1 MKIQGR
7 IIAITTLVFLSL
19 FASAQSAQ
27 RPPDVAGSFYP
38 SDSIQL
44 YQMVDSMLE
53 QAQPINIDGTPL
65 VLISP
70 HAGFIYS
77 GPTAAQGY
85 KLLERYPNIKTAIIL
100 GFKHRVDY
108 RGVAIWADGSW
119 ETPLGK
125 VPINEALAKEILM
138 SANYMANQ
146 HELFKGEH
154 SLETQL
160 PYLQIIDK
168 GISIV
173 PLQIGLQDP
182 DIVAKV
188 TKTLTDVLKDKKDF
202 IIIASSDMT
211 HYKSRRQ
218 CAAIDSVTAKYIEDL
233 DGKGLWSASVK
244 DQAQLCGAAPVAAA
258 LEIAKNLGA
267 DKAMILKHAD
277 SGDYAGNTESVV
289 SYISAVV
296 YKTPTSSG
304 EAQHETKGDNYLSE
318 KEHETL
324 LDIAR
329 QSINA
334 YVNGE
339 QIPEFNVPEG
349 KLTEKGAAFVT
360 ITENQSLRGCIG
372 YTEPILPLYQ
382 TVSTCAIKAASE
394 DPRFRPLT
402 KDEYPKIELEIS
414 VLTPLQKINDIS
426 KIEVGKHGLMLQKG
440 LYRGLLLPQVATD
453 YGWDRET
460 FLNQTCRKAGMQSEC
475 WKDNCDI
482 YIFSAEVF
490 GEK

>member
-1 MKIQGR
+1 MLWG
-7 IIAITTLVFLSL
+7 AE
-19 FASAQSAQ
+19 
-27 RPPDVAGSFYP
+27 RPAGVAGAFYP
-38 SDSIQL
+38 ADSLQL

-53 QAQPINIDGTPL
+53 KAQPPKIDGTPI

-77 GPTAAQGY
+77 GPTAAQGF
-85 KLLERYPNIKTAIIL
+85 KLLEQFPEIKTAIIL

-119 ETPLGK
+119 DTPLGK
-125 VPINEALAKEILM
+125 VPINEELAKEILL

-146 HELFKGEH
+146 HELFSGEH

-160 PYLQIIDK
+160 PYLQMVNKD
-168 GISIV
+168 ISIV

-182 DIVAKV
+182 EIIAKL
-188 TKTLTDVLKDKKDF
+188 TKTLTDVLKNKKDYV
-202 IIIASSDMT
+202 IIASSDMT

-218 CAAIDSVTAKYIEDL
+218 CAAIDSVTARYIEDL

-244 DQAQLCGAAPVAAA
+244 EQAQLCGAAPVAAA

-267 DKAMILKHAD
+267 DKAMILKHSD
-277 SGDYAGNTESVV
+277 SGDYAGNTDAVV
-289 SYISAVV
+289 SYISAVI
-296 YKTPTSSG
+296 YKSADDSG
-304 EAQHETKGDNYLSE
+304 SAQDSKQSENYLTDE
-318 KEHETL
+318 EHQKL

-329 QSINA
+329 QSIEA
-334 YVNGE
+334 YLNN
-339 QIPEFNVPEG
+339 QPTPEFAVPDG

-360 ITENQSLRGCIG
+360 ITEHNSLRGCIG

-402 KDEYPKIELEIS
+402 KEEYPNIDLEIS
-414 VLTPLQKINDIS
+414 VLTPLQKIDDIN
-426 KIEVGKHGLMLQKG
+426 KIEVGKNGLMLQRG
-440 LYRGLLLPQVATD
+440 LQRGLLLPQVATE
-453 YGWDRET
+453 YGWDQRT
-460 FLNQTCRKAGMQSEC
+460 FLDQTCRKAGMEPGC
-475 WKDNCDI
+475 WKNNCDI